1 MKYLTNQEAFNI
13 VVHHMATQNK
23 KSIRIVGGKET
34 CAYRGGDGSKCAI
47 GILIPDHCYDKKM
60 EGKSV
65 SNIEVKSFKYLDKR
79 LMRELQYIHDDREIS
94 EWENC
99 LKELAEK
106 MGLTFPEDA
115 FNRYMIN
122 HN

>member
-1 MKYLTNQEAFNI
+1 MKYLTNQEAFDI
-13 VVHHMATQNK
+13 VVRHMATQNK
-23 KSIRIVGGKET
+23 KSIRTVGGKET

-65 SNIEVKSFKYLDKR
+65 SKIEVKSFKYLDKR
-79 LMRELQYIHDDREIS
+79 LIHELQYIHDARETS
-94 EWENC
+94 EWENR

-115 FNRYMIN
+115 FKKDKI
-122 HN
+122 